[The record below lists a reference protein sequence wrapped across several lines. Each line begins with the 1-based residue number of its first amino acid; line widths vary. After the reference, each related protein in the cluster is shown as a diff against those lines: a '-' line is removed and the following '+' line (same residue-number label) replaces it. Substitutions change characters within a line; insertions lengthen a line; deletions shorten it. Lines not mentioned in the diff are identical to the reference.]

1 MMSLAIMSDPI
12 AQTLLRVLIL
22 FLLMALVLFLMNHR
36 FKSEQEKKA
45 DVMQKKYK
53 EMTKELLAEVP
64 DNELLDAVAANL
76 MAKLDKQTPDP
87 YHTFALLTPGRNQLY
102 AVWVLL
108 NEMKNGGTFQYL
120 LASSSAP
127 FCEPAADG
135 MNRIG
140 ATKCEAAIREAL
152 DAGDEWEKLGECNEH
167 FFSALEEENPK
178 GLCIQYIRENINEF
192 IDNTEEPAEA
202 EQELSEE

>member
-1 MMSLAIMSDPI
+1 MMYLAIMADPI
-12 AQTLLRVLIL
+12 AQTLIRVLIL

-45 DVMQKKYK
+45 DAMQKKYK
-53 EMTKELLAEVP
+53 DMTKELLDETP
-64 DNELLDAVAANL
+64 DNELMDAVAANL

-87 YHTFALLTPGRNQLY
+87 YHTFALLSPGRNQIY
-102 AVWVLL
+102 AVWVIL

-140 ATKCEAAIREAL
+140 AVKCEAAIREAL
-152 DAGDEWEKLGECNEH
+152 SVEDEWEKLGECNEQ
-167 FFSALEEENPK
+167 FFSALEEESPK
-178 GLCIQYIRENINEF
+178 DLCVQYIRENTSEF
-192 IDNTEEPAEA
+192 LDDTEEPAEI
-202 EQELSEE
+202 EQESSEE